1 MAGFDII
8 DLRILD
14 VLQRRGRLSSASLG
28 EEVGLS
34 ETACYNRLK
43 RIEAAGVIDRFSAHL
58 DLKRILPL
66 QVFFTF
72 VWLENDRPSDL
83 QLFEQAV
90 IKVEEFTACQY
101 ITGSVDYLLTC
112 VTRDFD
118 SYVAIMNHLRD
129 GNPNIKRWE
138 TSTLVREVKA
148 TPVPLERIGRLAQ
161 GV

>member
-1 MAGFDII
+1 MGKFDII

-14 VLQRRGRLSSASLG
+14 VLQRRGRLSSASLS
-28 EEVGLS
+28 EAVGLS

-43 RIEAAGVIDRFSAHL
+43 RIEASGVIKRFSADL

-66 QVFFTF
+66 QVFYTS

-83 QLFEQAV
+83 HAFEHAV
-90 IKVEEFTACQY
+90 LKVEEIVACQY

-118 SYVAIMNHLRD
+118 AYVSIMNDLRTA
-129 GNPNIKRWE
+129 NANIKRWE
-138 TSTLVREVKA
+138 TSTLVREVKSSA
-148 TPVPLERIGRLAQ
+148 APLERIGRAVQ
-161 GV
+161 TG